1 MVLEGKLGTF
11 KCGCDK
17 HYEGKKGRSGLLL
30 CQGEQAKVGRWGVL
44 CFAKK
49 NGLRG
54 RSLLHQGEWVGG
66 WEMVLCFVKENGLS
80 NDEFSSMSLGQHCT
94 LSTTLGLQ
102 HRGTLRSCVEP

>member
-54 RSLLHQGEWVGG
+54 SFSASSRRMGWGVGNGPLFCQGEQAWGGVGEDGPLFHQGEWA
-66 WEMVLCFVKENGLS
+66 
-80 NDEFSSMSLGQHCT
+80 Q
-94 LSTTLGLQ
+94 
-102 HRGTLRSCVEP
+102 

>member
-66 WEMVLCFVKENGLS
+66 WEMVLCFVKENR
-80 NDEFSSMSLGQHCT
+80 LG
-94 LSTTLGLQ
+94 
-102 HRGTLRSCVEP
+102 VEGEDGPLFHQGEWAQ